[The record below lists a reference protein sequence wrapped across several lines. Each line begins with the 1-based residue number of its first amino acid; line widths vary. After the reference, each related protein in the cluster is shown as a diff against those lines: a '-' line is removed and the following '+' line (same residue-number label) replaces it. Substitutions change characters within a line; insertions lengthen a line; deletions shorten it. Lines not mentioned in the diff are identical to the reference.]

1 MNVISIN
8 KLFHIRKKIRFA
20 LPFYYSK
27 FTVLVTNSGNNKLVI
42 VLTASNLVFKFFLIN
57 IIMYILQVLLMEI
70 FIHCQYVVTSYI
82 WSSTRERK
90 VMSMDSK
97 ISQVAISTLRSVM
110 SSFPLWEMEW
120 WKWMATLVVWI
131 YGDFPT

>member
-8 KLFHIRKKIRFA
+8 KLLHIRKKTRFA

-27 FTVLVTNSGNNKLVI
+27 FTVLVTNNGNNKLVI

-120 WKWMATLVVWI
+120 WKWTATLVVWI